1 MARPKSAIKLVS
13 LKLFCNECGKEVSSV
28 SVAGDRR
35 DPRFAIDYGRYSVE
49 AIPDKEEPTE
59 AQRVVCPECG
69 TPLTSPIEFFC
80 PQCFEESGYYDDGVH
95 VQGQLL
101 KSIHCVK
108 AMLKEFKYIKSPYWR
123 GRDFFVG
130 GHHWRPHD
138 EVTFDDVSRMELIE
152 TAASY
157 GLLPS
162 TGNIAVD
169 YDRDNNCKMY
179 LLETREGWYCFEYGL
194 DNQLEIISPDL
205 RARVKYDTIATEM
218 FRLPPLRFE

>member
-13 LKLFCNECGKEVSSV
+13 LALFCKKCQKEVTSV
-28 SVAGDRR
+28 SETGARNTALFNLDYDRCS
-35 DPRFAIDYGRYSVE
+35 IE
-49 AIPDKEEPTE
+49 AAKPEEVQPE
-59 AQRVVCPECG
+59 ERRVVCSDCG

-108 AMLKEFKYIKSPYWR
+108 AMLKEFEYIKSPYWH
-123 GRDFFVG
+123 GRNFFVG

-169 YDRDNNCKMY
+169 YDSDNHCKMY
-179 LLETREGWYCFEYGL
+179 MLETREGWYCFEYGL
-194 DNQLEIISPDL
+194 DNQLEMISPDL
-205 RARVKYDTIATEM
+205 RARVKYDTIASEL
-218 FRLPPLRFE
+218 FRLPVLRFE